1 LERRLAA
8 ILAADVVGYTR
19 LMGEDEAGTLRRL
32 TELRQ
37 EILEPLINE
46 HHGRV
51 VKLMGDGLLVE
62 FASVVNALTC
72 AVAWQ
77 NGVAER
83 ETAADEDKRFKFRI
97 GINLG
102 DVIVEGGD
110 IHGDGVN
117 VAARLE
123 GLAEPGG
130 ICISDMVHQNVSTKL
145 NLSFEDLGEQALK
158 NIDKKVR
165 VWHWAIDG
173 SVEAKGSW
181 STSNKLSLPDKPSIA
196 VLPFENMSDDPEQ
209 EYFTDGITEDII
221 TALSKTSKLFVIA
234 RNSTLIYKGRA
245 LDIKQVAREQ
255 GVRYVLEGSVRRGG
269 KRMRITAQL
278 IEAASGHHL
287 WAQRYDREVADIFA
301 LQDEITK
308 EVVSALQIELTE
320 GEQARLAAR
329 GTESLE
335 AWQLTFQ
342 ARTLLHAHHQ
352 DGMPKAADLLEQALQ
367 LDPNYA
373 LAWGSLAGVH
383 WSQALNEGWS
393 ASREGSLELA
403 MKASDRSLAIDPE
416 VAGGLTMR
424 GLILLS
430 YRDFDGALAHA
441 EKALFSAHN
450 LANTHAAAAIILLA
464 CGKPAEAIKRVKKA
478 IRLCPIYPAWFL
490 WQLGASHWALGQS
503 DEAIAT
509 ARSGIE
515 SDPDLSY
522 SYVLLAM
529 VYAETDRVPEARN
542 AAAEVLRIDPDFS
555 ASTWAKGMP
564 FSDPELEARQ
574 LSALRKSGLPG

>member
-1 LERRLAA
+1 
-8 ILAADVVGYTR
+8 
-19 LMGEDEAGTLRRL
+19 
-32 TELRQ
+32 
-37 EILEPLINE
+37 
-46 HHGRV
+46 
-51 VKLMGDGLLVE
+51 
-62 FASVVNALTC
+62 
-72 AVAWQ
+72 
-77 NGVAER
+77 
-83 ETAADEDKRFKFRI
+83 
-97 GINLG
+97 
-102 DVIVEGGD
+102 
-110 IHGDGVN
+110 
-117 VAARLE
+117 
-123 GLAEPGG
+123 
-130 ICISDMVHQNVSTKL
+130 
-145 NLSFEDLGEQALK
+145 
-158 NIDKKVR
+158 
-165 VWHWAIDG
+165 
-173 SVEAKGSW
+173 
-181 STSNKLSLPDKPSIA
+181 
-196 VLPFENMSDDPEQ
+196 MSDDPEQ

-287 WAQRYDREVADIFA
+287 WAQRYDREVDDIFA

-352 DGMPKAADLLEQALQ
+352 DGMPKAADFLEQALQ

-464 CGKPAEAIKRVKKA
+464 CGKPAEAIKQVKKA

-529 VYAETDRVPEARN
+529 VYAETDRAPEARN

>member
-8 ILAADVVGYTR
+8 ILVADVVGYSR
-19 LMGEDEAGTLRRL
+19 LMGEDETGTLERLNALRREL
-32 TELRQ
+32 VQPKITERK
-37 EILEPLINE
+37 
-46 HHGRV
+46 GRI
-51 VKLMGDGLLVE
+51 VKLMGDGLLAEFPSIVE
-62 FASVVNALTC
+62 AVQC
-72 AVAWQ
+72 AVDVQ
-77 NGVAER
+77 QELAER
-83 ETAADEDKRFKFRI
+83 EPEIIEERRIRLRI
-97 GINLG
+97 GVNLG
-102 DVIVEGGD
+102 DIIVAGTD
-110 IHGDGVN
+110 IYGDGVN

-123 GLAEPGG
+123 ALADPGGLCISGPAFDTVDGKLDLTFEDIGEQKVKNIAKPVRVYRLASGSPQEGPPVHPAEP
-130 ICISDMVHQNVSTKL
+130 L
-145 NLSFEDLGEQALK
+145 P
-158 NIDKKVR
+158 
-165 VWHWAIDG
+165 
-173 SVEAKGSW
+173 
-181 STSNKLSLPDKPSIA
+181 LPDKPSIA

-245 LDIKQVAREQ
+245 VDIKQVGREQ

-278 IEAASGHHL
+278 IESASGHHL
-287 WAQRYDREVADIFA
+287 WAQRYDREVDDIFA

-416 VAGGLTMR
+416 VAGGLAMR

-464 CGKPAEAIKRVKKA
+464 CGKPAEAIKQVKKA

-490 WQLGASHWALGQS
+490 WQLGASHWVLGHS
-503 DEAIAT
+503 GEAIAT

-529 VYAETDRVPEARN
+529 VYAETDRAPEARN

-574 LSALRKSGLPG
+574 LAALRKSGLPE

>member
-8 ILAADVVGYTR
+8 ILVADVVGYSR
-19 LMGEDEAGTLRRL
+19 LMGEDETGTLERLNALRREL
-32 TELRQ
+32 VQPKITERK
-37 EILEPLINE
+37 
-46 HHGRV
+46 GRI
-51 VKLMGDGLLVE
+51 VKLMGDGLLAEFPSIVE
-62 FASVVNALTC
+62 AVQC
-72 AVAWQ
+72 AVDVQ
-77 NGVAER
+77 QELAER
-83 ETAADEDKRFKFRI
+83 EPEIIEERRIRLRI
-97 GINLG
+97 GVNLG
-102 DVIVEGGD
+102 DIIVAGTD
-110 IHGDGVN
+110 IYGDGVN

-123 GLAEPGG
+123 ALADPGGLCISGPAFDTVDGKLDLTFEDIGEQKVKNIAKPVRVYRLASGSPQEGPPVHPAEP
-130 ICISDMVHQNVSTKL
+130 L
-145 NLSFEDLGEQALK
+145 P
-158 NIDKKVR
+158 
-165 VWHWAIDG
+165 
-173 SVEAKGSW
+173 
-181 STSNKLSLPDKPSIA
+181 LPDKPSIA

-245 LDIKQVAREQ
+245 VDIKQVGREQ

-278 IEAASGHHL
+278 IESASGHHL
-287 WAQRYDREVADIFA
+287 WAQRYDREVDDIFA

-352 DGMPKAADLLEQALQ
+352 DGMPKAADFLEQALQ

-416 VAGGLTMR
+416 VAGGLAMR

-464 CGKPAEAIKRVKKA
+464 CGKPAEAIKQVKKA

-490 WQLGASHWALGQS
+490 WQLGASHWVLGHS
-503 DEAIAT
+503 GEAIAT

-529 VYAETDRVPEARN
+529 VYAETDRAPEARN

-574 LSALRKSGLPG
+574 LAALRKSGLPE

>member
-1 LERRLAA
+1 VAA
-8 ILAADVVGYTR
+8 T
-19 LMGEDEAGTLRRL
+19 
-32 TELRQ
+32 Q
-37 EILEPLINE
+37 
-46 HHGRV
+46 
-51 VKLMGDGLLVE
+51 
-62 FASVVNALTC
+62 
-72 AVAWQ
+72 
-77 NGVAER
+77 AER
-83 ETAADEDKRFKFRI
+83 
-97 GINLG
+97 
-102 DVIVEGGD
+102 V
-110 IHGDGVN
+110 
-117 VAARLE
+117 
-123 GLAEPGG
+123 
-130 ICISDMVHQNVSTKL
+130 
-145 NLSFEDLGEQALK
+145 
-158 NIDKKVR
+158 
-165 VWHWAIDG
+165 
-173 SVEAKGSW
+173 
-181 STSNKLSLPDKPSIA
+181 SIA
-196 VLPFENMSDDPEQ
+196 VLPFTNMSTDAEN
-209 EYFTDGITEDII
+209 EYFADGISEEILNLLADVRD
-221 TALSKTSKLFVIA
+221 LSVASRTSAFAFKGSNASIPDIA
-234 RNSTLIYKGRA
+234 RSL
-245 LDIKQVAREQ
+245 

-287 WAQRYDREVADIFA
+287 WAQRYDREVDDIFA

-329 GTESLE
+329 GTENLE

-352 DGMPKAADLLEQALQ
+352 DGMPKAADLLRQAIL

-373 LAWGSLAGVH
+373 LAWSSLAGVH

-403 MKASDRSLAIDPE
+403 MEASDRSLAIDPE
-416 VAGGLTMR
+416 ATGGIIMR

-441 EKALFSAHN
+441 EKALLSAHN
-450 LANTHAAAAIILLA
+450 LANTHATAAIILLA
-464 CGKPAEAIKRVKKA
+464 CGKPAEAIKQVKRA
-478 IRLCPIYPAWFL
+478 IRLCPVYPAWFL
-490 WQLGASHWALGQS
+490 WQLGASHWALGQN

-522 SYVLLAM
+522 SYLLLAM
-529 VYAETDRVPEARN
+529 VYAETDRTPEARK

-574 LSALRKSGLPG
+574 LAALRKSGLPG